1 MYLAVKC
8 IAALSILASPCAWDS
23 DPREASA
30 IAAIQGEGQFV
41 GSLSAP
47 TPDYFQAT
55 ADTETEL
62 FHDDDGFEAA
72 F

>member
-1 MYLAVKC
+1 MNLAVKC

-23 DPREASA
+23 DPREASV
-30 IAAIQGEGQFV
+30 IAAIQGEVQSV
-41 GSLSAP
+41 GSLSAA

-55 ADTETEL
+55 ADPEL